1 MVIKKKKRKKESLLG
16 LLIILN
22 LLIVFIIL
30 LTTKTLAVDC
40 AIIDIVMDKNNNVNV
55 SDLFIKDCNIVNISI
70 DSKYKFV
77 VVGFDNRVLYQQ
89 KFMPNFYFS
98 VEPGIDYKGM
108 AGPYERNISEQ
119 LLYTPFTNA
128 VREIDIVYENQT
140 IKKIVLGDYL
150 CKEDGKCEE
159 YCVINKIIDKD
170 CEEQKKTIGCG
181 DSVCEGFESYKN
193 CPEDCPSGSKDG
205 YCDRVNDLICDPDC
219 KAGED
224 PDCKGEKEITNEEF
238 EVEKNNNNMLLFV
251 SLLFIFII
259 LVLFIIIGVLRRK
272 PKSVIQERAKQVSE
286 GHVQGGSNENNL
298 GGGFGGEGDSGNKLF

>member
-1 MVIKKKKRKKESLLG
+1 MVIKKKKGKKEPLLN

-22 LLIVFIIL
+22 LLIVFITL

-40 AIIDIVMDKNNNVNV
+40 AIIDIVMDKSNNVNV
-55 SDLFIKDCNIVNISI
+55 SNLFIKDCNIVNISI

-77 VVGFDNRVLYQQ
+77 VVGFDNRVLYQK
-89 KFMPNFYFS
+89 KFAPNFYIGI
-98 VEPGIDYKGM
+98 EPSDEYKG
-108 AGPYERNISEQ
+108 PTSFETNVSEQ

-128 VREIDIVYENQT
+128 VKEVNIMYENQT
-140 IKKIVLGDYL
+140 IKRIILGDYL

-205 YCDRVNDLICDPDC
+205 YCDRVKDLICDPDC

-238 EVEKNNNNMLLFV
+238 EVEKNNNNILLFV

-286 GHVQGGSNENNL
+286 EQVQEGSNEDNL
-298 GGGFGGEGDSGNKLF
+298 RGGFGGEGNSGNKLF